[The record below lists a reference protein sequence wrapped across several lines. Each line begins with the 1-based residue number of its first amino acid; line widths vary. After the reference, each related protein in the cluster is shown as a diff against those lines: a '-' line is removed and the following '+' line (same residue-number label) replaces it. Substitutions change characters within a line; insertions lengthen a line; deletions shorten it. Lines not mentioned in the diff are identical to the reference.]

1 MTVMENQMIKNG
13 MRPIHPGEVLRE
25 DFLVPL
31 GMTPHALSKALH
43 VTPARINDIV
53 NEKRG
58 VSPET
63 ALRLARYFGG
73 DPVSWMNLQTAYDLK
88 MVENAKA
95 KTINEEIVA
104 MQTLSDERLALG
116 V

>member
-1 MTVMENQMIKNG
+1 MIKNG

-25 DFLVPL
+25 DFLAPL
-31 GMTPHALSKALH
+31 GMTAHALSKALH

-58 VSPET
+58 VTPET

-73 DPVSWMNLQTAYDLK
+73 DPVSWMNLQSLYDLK
-88 MVENAKA
+88 MVEKEKA
-95 KTINEEIVA
+95 KVINKEIVA
-104 MQTLSDERLALG
+104 LQTANDERFALG
-116 V
+116 A

>member
-1 MTVMENQMIKNG
+1 MFKNG

-25 DFLVPL
+25 DFLKPL
-31 GMTPHALSKALH
+31 GMTAHALSKALH

-58 VSPET
+58 VTPET

-73 DPVSWMNLQTAYDLK
+73 DPVSWLNLQLAYDLK
-88 MVENAKA
+88 LAEKAKA
-95 KTINEEIVA
+95 KAIEKEIVA
-104 MQTLSDERLALG
+104 RKNDERFALAA
-116 V
+116 